1 MNRTELKLVKSLA
14 SLAARHSLRD
24 WRTVAKLLGV
34 NISVP
39 RLRSAIATVRAIEAE
54 ERAISILDLYPR
66 RITSSKKS
74 GKKRIDSSTLREAAP
89 TGKVRPQRSISGDEF
104 AKWLRIISPDRPS
117 KTTTD
122 QKGRSSP
129 KSAKTRF

>member
-89 TGKVRPQRSISGDEF
+89 MPSIYLLCVRVEAVFCHAWAIAGTSIV
-104 AKWLRIISPDRPS
+104 AV
-117 KTTTD
+117 
-122 QKGRSSP
+122 
-129 KSAKTRF
+129 A